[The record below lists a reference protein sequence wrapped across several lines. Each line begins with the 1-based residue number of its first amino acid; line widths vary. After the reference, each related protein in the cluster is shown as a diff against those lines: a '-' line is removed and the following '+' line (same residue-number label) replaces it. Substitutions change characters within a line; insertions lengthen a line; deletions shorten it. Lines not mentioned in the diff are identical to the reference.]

1 MNLNELIARRNK
13 AWDDAQAFIVEY
25 TNADGLMNEADRK
38 AYLDLE
44 AKVVAY
50 KNAIED
56 FKAREA
62 MEKELAKPTSAPLVT
77 APATTTLGSD
87 EYKRSFL
94 NAVRTGFRRV
104 DDVLQEK
111 VDADGGYLV
120 PEEMDSRLIE
130 ALEEENVIRQLAT
143 KITTSGDHKINI
155 ADSAPAAAWVEEGNA
170 LSFGDA
176 TFKQVLLDA
185 HKLHVGI
192 KATDELLYDEAFNI
206 ESYITRKFASALA
219 NAEENAFLNGTGT
232 TQPVGI
238 FHETKGGQ
246 LAATL
251 TAALKGDDIIDLIY
265 SLKRPYRKNAVFLMN
280 DSTIREI
287 KKLKDTTGQYLWQPS
302 LKEGEP
308 DRILGYPIYTSQF
321 APADKIAFGDFS
333 YYNIGDRGARTFRS
347 LTELFAGNG
356 MVGFLAQ
363 ERVDGVLVLPEAI
376 QILKLK
382 STASA

>member
-1 MNLNELIARRNK
+1 MNLNELITRRNK
-13 AWDDAQAFIVEY
+13 AWDDAQAFIVEH
-25 TNADGLMNEADRK
+25 TNEDGLMSESDRK
-38 AYLDLE
+38 TYLDLE

-56 FKAREA
+56 LKKREA
-62 MEKELAKPTSAPLVT
+62 MEQEMAKPTSSPLVVV
-77 APATTTLGSD
+77 PAATSLDSD
-87 EYKRSFL
+87 NYRRSFM

-104 DDVLQEK
+104 DDILQEK
-111 VDADGGYLV
+111 VDTDGGYLV

-130 ALEEENVIRQLAT
+130 ALEEENIVRQLAT
-143 KITTSGDHKINI
+143 KITTTGDHKINI
-155 ADSAPAAAWVEEGNA
+155 ADSAPAASWVEEGNA

-232 TQPVGI
+232 TQPTGI
-238 FHETKGGQ
+238 FHETKGGT

-265 SLKRPYRKNAVFLMN
+265 ALKRPYRKKAVFLMN
-280 DSTIREI
+280 DSVIREI

-321 APADKIAFGDFS
+321 APKDKIAFGDFS
-333 YYNIGDRGARTFRS
+333 YYNIEDRGNRTFRS

-363 ERVDGVLVLPEAI
+363 ERVDGVLILPEAI

>member
-1 MNLNELIARRNK
+1 MNLNELIARRDK
-13 AWDDAQAFIVEY
+13 AWDDAQAFIVEH
-25 TNADGLMNEADRK
+25 TNEDGLMSEQDRK
-38 AYLDLE
+38 AYMNLE
-44 AKVVAY
+44 EKVIAY

-56 FKAREA
+56 FKSREA
-62 MEKELAKPTSAPLVT
+62 LEKELAKPTSSPLVNT
-77 APATTTLGSD
+77 PHSAPTTSD
-87 EYKRSFL
+87 TYKKSFMA
-94 NAVRTGFRRV
+94 AVRTGFRRV
-104 DDVLQEK
+104 DDVLQEQ
-111 VDADGGYLV
+111 VDTDGGYLV

-130 ALEEENVIRQLAT
+130 ALEEENIMRQLAT

-155 ADSAPAAAWVEEGNA
+155 ADTAPAASWVEEGKA

-206 ESYITRKFASALA
+206 ENYITRKFASALA
-219 NAEENAFLNGTGT
+219 NAEENAFLNGTGG
-232 TQPVGI
+232 TQPTGL
-238 FHETKGGQ
+238 FHETKGGT
-246 LAATL
+246 LAGTL
-251 TAALKGDDIIDLIY
+251 TASLKGDDIIDLIY
-265 SLKRPYRKNAVFLMN
+265 ALKRPYRKNAAFLMN
-280 DSTIREI
+280 DGTVRQL
-287 KKLKDTTGQYLWQPS
+287 KKLKDTSGQYLWQPS

-333 YYNIGDRGARTFRS
+333 YYNIGDRGVRTFRA

-363 ERVDGVLVLPEAI
+363 ERVDGVLILPEAV

-382 STASA
+382 AAE

>member
-1 MNLNELIARRNK
+1 MNLNELITRRNK
-13 AWDDAQAFIVEY
+13 AWDDAQAFIVEH
-25 TNADGLMNEADRK
+25 TNEDGLMSEADRK

-56 FKAREA
+56 FKNREA
-62 MEKELAKPTSAPLVT
+62 LERELAKPTTSPLV
-77 APATTTLGSD
+77 AIPASNSLDSD
-87 EYKRSFL
+87 NYRRSFM

-111 VDADGGYLV
+111 VDSDGGYLV
-120 PEEMDSRLIE
+120 PEEMDTRLIE
-130 ALEEENVIRQLAT
+130 ALEEENIIRQLAT

-155 ADSAPAAAWVEEGNA
+155 ADSAPAASWVEEGNA

-232 TQPVGI
+232 TQPTGI
-238 FHETKGGQ
+238 FHETKGGT
-246 LAATL
+246 LAGTL
-251 TAALKGDDIIDLIY
+251 TAAIKGDDIIDLIY
-265 SLKRPYRKNAVFLMN
+265 ALKRPYRKKAVFLMN
-280 DSTIREI
+280 DSVIREI

-333 YYNIGDRGARTFRS
+333 YYNIGDRGSRTFRS

-363 ERVDGVLVLPEAI
+363 ERVDGVLILPEAI